1 MADFNSTHTGAE
13 IDDAVGV
20 SKGAGTGLVV
30 KTGSGTGA
38 KRTIVGTSNQIT
50 VTNGDGVSG
59 NPSISLD
66 SSVLNSLALA
76 NTATQNTVFQAALAN
91 TNAYIATK
99 VDSNNATLTG
109 VVKID
114 TTQLHVN
121 AASTF
126 TINPDTEFTSNG
138 AIRLPRG
145 TTSERTIDE
154 LGAFRYNT
162 EEAQF
167 EGYGSSG
174 WGQIGGGGSPGGSNT
189 EIQFND
195 SGTFAGNS
203 ALTWNKTSSE
213 LTVGGDVVLDDG
225 VAGFE
230 TTVQCIPPTANQ
242 VISFPD
248 STGVVALTSDIPTIA
263 GSNTQIQFNNSG
275 VFGASANLTFD
286 TTTDTLTAPNLSVSK
301 TFTANN
307 SELTLKTLSYG
318 ANTNLDFA
326 VITGTYQTVSLTG
339 NVAFTTSNQTA
350 GRGAVVRI
358 ISDGSERSY
367 TFPTGWK
374 FMGTAAP
381 STIAANKTAILSLT
395 SFGTANSDMVCAYSV
410 EP

>member
-99 VDSNNATLTG
+99 V
-109 VVKID
+109 
-114 TTQLHVN
+114 
-121 AASTF
+121 
-126 TINPDTEFTSNG
+126 
-138 AIRLPRG
+138 
-145 TTSERTIDE
+145 
-154 LGAFRYNT
+154 
-162 EEAQF
+162 
-167 EGYGSSG
+167 
-174 WGQIGGGGSPGGSNT
+174 GSPAGSNT

-225 VAGFE
+225 VAGFQ
-230 TTVQCIPPTANQ
+230 TIVQCIPPTANQ

-275 VFGASANLTFD
+275 VFGASANLIFD

-367 TFPTGWK
+367 IFPTGWK